1 MDMEKMQQCQQTPS
15 SRLPSPSRMTHAI
28 RVEKSTLRI
37 GYLYENRRDKSHA
50 VSDMKRSAEADRVNS
65 LKVLEQIRQNDLLV
79 VNSRRRNG
87 LILFK
92 KYHAE
97 FAGPGA
103 AVGASLDSD
112 CERVY
117 PVGSLSQLLLPQS
130 HEERQKAFLIRRQ
143 WIRLTYQFTQQETPL
158 KRAQMI
164 MNQFE
169 NYFDRETIANIPDEA
184 FALLVG
190 VLPHTVR
197 LARRPPRRHDVKLKR
212 S

>member
-1 MDMEKMQQCQQTPS
+1 MDMEKSQPCQHAAS
-15 SRLPSPSRMTHAI
+15 GNLPLMHKMTHAI
-28 RVEKSTLRI
+28 RGESTLRPDHLHTSQLDR
-37 GYLYENRRDKSHA
+37 GYAGNG
-50 VSDMKRSAEADRVNS
+50 MKHSADADDGNS
-65 LKVLEQIRQNDLLV
+65 SKVLEQIHQGQLLV

-92 KYHAE
+92 RYHAE

-103 AVGASLDSD
+103 AVGSSLDTD
-112 CERVY
+112 CERAY
-117 PVGSLSQLLLPQS
+117 PVGSLSLLVPQS

-169 NYFDRETIANIPDEA
+169 NYFDRETITKIPDEA

-197 LARRPPRRHDVKLKR
+197 LARRPPRKHNVKLKT
-212 S
+212 